1 MPRVQTREPAIG
13 RGKRADRMRNIRR
26 LGASPVGQ
34 HLDHRVVAVR
44 QQARPVG
51 RDLAPKLLS
60 RTLADKRALGAIAI
74 DQPFAFEHVE
84 RFANGCARHTAFSR
98 QIVHRRH
105 LFGDRPVA
113 RLDAAAE
120 QAREL
125 DVTRDDASI
134 QIDGRSFALR
144 GLHFVF
150 DFVLRDPRLFHRIAR
165 YVIKLTYRS
174 MPAIGE
180 KTAVTIS
187 AMGSLLLAAGFALCG
202 VAVAAAAERRSEL
215 VHYNDVQIDVVI
227 DGSGPAVVLLPSLA
241 RDSDDYDEV
250 AEGLAAAGFRVL
262 RPKPR
267 GIGRSTGPMTKIT
280 LHDFARD
287 IAEVVKKLGGGKA
300 VVVGHAYG
308 NWVARM
314 TAADHPDLVRGV
326 VIAAAAAKQYAP
338 ELSTAVTNA
347 GNLSLS
353 DEERLAA
360 LRFAFFAPG
369 NDPTVWLK
377 GWHPEI
383 RDSQRAAAAA
393 VKQDEW
399 WSGGTAPL
407 LDLQAENDPFKP
419 ESKRNEMKN
428 EFGSRVTVMVIPNA
442 SHALI
447 PEQPKAVVE
456 ALSRWIKSLP

>member
-1 MPRVQTREPAIG
+1 MP
-13 RGKRADRMRNIRR
+13 M
-26 LGASPVGQ
+26 
-34 HLDHRVVAVR
+34 
-44 QQARPVG
+44 
-51 RDLAPKLLS
+51 
-60 RTLADKRALGAIAI
+60 
-74 DQPFAFEHVE
+74 
-84 RFANGCARHTAFSR
+84 
-98 QIVHRRH
+98 
-105 LFGDRPVA
+105 
-113 RLDAAAE
+113 
-120 QAREL
+120 
-125 DVTRDDASI
+125 
-134 QIDGRSFALR
+134 
-144 GLHFVF
+144 
-150 DFVLRDPRLFHRIAR
+150 
-165 YVIKLTYRS
+165 
-174 MPAIGE
+174 IGE
-180 KTAVTIS
+180 TQPVTIS
-187 AMGSLLLAAGFALCG
+187 AMGSLLLAASFALCG
-202 VAVAAAAERRSEL
+202 VAVAAAAEHHSEL

-227 DGSGPAVVLLPSLA
+227 DGSGPSVVLLPSPA
-241 RDSDDYDEV
+241 RDSDDYDEI

-267 GIGRSTGPMTKIT
+267 GIGRSAGPMSKIS

-314 TAADHPDLVRGV
+314 IAADHPDLVRGV

-353 DEERLAA
+353 DEQRLAA
-360 LRFAFFAPG
+360 LQFGFFAPG

-399 WSGGTAPL
+399 WSGGTVPL
-407 LDLQAENDPFKP
+407 LDLQAANDPFKP
-419 ESKRNEMKN
+419 EAKRNEMKD

>member
-1 MPRVQTREPAIG
+1 M
-13 RGKRADRMRNIRR
+13 
-26 LGASPVGQ
+26 
-34 HLDHRVVAVR
+34 
-44 QQARPVG
+44 
-51 RDLAPKLLS
+51 
-60 RTLADKRALGAIAI
+60 
-74 DQPFAFEHVE
+74 
-84 RFANGCARHTAFSR
+84 
-98 QIVHRRH
+98 
-105 LFGDRPVA
+105 
-113 RLDAAAE
+113 
-120 QAREL
+120 
-125 DVTRDDASI
+125 
-134 QIDGRSFALR
+134 
-144 GLHFVF
+144 
-150 DFVLRDPRLFHRIAR
+150 
-165 YVIKLTYRS
+165 
-174 MPAIGE
+174 
-180 KTAVTIS
+180 TIS
-187 AMGSLLLAAGFALCG
+187 AMGTLLVAAGFALSG
-202 VAVAAAAERRSEL
+202 VAAAAAAERRSEL

-300 VVVGHAYG
+300 VVVGHAFG

-314 TAADHPDLVRGV
+314 TAADYPGLVRGV

-338 ELSTAVTNA
+338 ELSIAVTTA
-347 GNLSLS
+347 GNLALS
-353 DEERLAA
+353 DADRLAA

-369 NDPTVWLK
+369 NDPTVCLN

-383 RDSQRAAAAA
+383 RDSQRAAVAA

-407 LDLQAENDPFKP
+407 LDLQAANDPFKP
-419 ESKRNEMKN
+419 EAKRDEMKN

-447 PEQPKAVVE
+447 PEQPKAVVD

>member
-1 MPRVQTREPAIG
+1 M
-13 RGKRADRMRNIRR
+13 
-26 LGASPVGQ
+26 
-34 HLDHRVVAVR
+34 
-44 QQARPVG
+44 
-51 RDLAPKLLS
+51 
-60 RTLADKRALGAIAI
+60 
-74 DQPFAFEHVE
+74 
-84 RFANGCARHTAFSR
+84 
-98 QIVHRRH
+98 
-105 LFGDRPVA
+105 
-113 RLDAAAE
+113 
-120 QAREL
+120 
-125 DVTRDDASI
+125 
-134 QIDGRSFALR
+134 
-144 GLHFVF
+144 
-150 DFVLRDPRLFHRIAR
+150 
-165 YVIKLTYRS
+165 
-174 MPAIGE
+174 
-180 KTAVTIS
+180 TIS
-187 AMGSLLLAAGFALCG
+187 AMGTLLVAAGFALSG
-202 VAVAAAAERRSEL
+202 VAAAAAAERRSEL

-300 VVVGHAYG
+300 VVVGHAFG

-314 TAADHPDLVRGV
+314 TAADYPGLVRGV

-338 ELSTAVTNA
+338 ELSIAVTTA
-347 GNLSLS
+347 GNLALS
-353 DEERLAA
+353 DADRLAA

-369 NDPTVWLK
+369 NDPTVWLN

-383 RDSQRAAAAA
+383 RDSQRAAVAA

-407 LDLQAENDPFKP
+407 LDLQAANDPFKP
-419 ESKRNEMKN
+419 EAKRDEMKN

-447 PEQPKAVVE
+447 PEQPKAVVD